1 MKGMV
6 APGTLFEELGFNYI
20 GPIDGHDLESLI
32 PTLRNMLLTKG
43 PRLLHIT
50 TKKGKG
56 FIPAE
61 VDPVGYHAINK
72 IEVPTKK
79 HSKK

>member
-1 MKGMV
+1 M
-6 APGTLFEELGFNYI
+6 
-20 GPIDGHDLESLI
+20 
-32 PTLRNMLLTKG
+32 
-43 PRLLHIT
+43 RLLHIT

-79 HSKK
+79 HSKNESLSLVKPKKN

>member
-1 MKGMV
+1 
-6 APGTLFEELGFNYI
+6 
-20 GPIDGHDLESLI
+20 
-32 PTLRNMLLTKG
+32 MLLTKG

-72 IEVPTKK
+72 IEVPTKNTQK
-79 HSKK
+79 MNPFL